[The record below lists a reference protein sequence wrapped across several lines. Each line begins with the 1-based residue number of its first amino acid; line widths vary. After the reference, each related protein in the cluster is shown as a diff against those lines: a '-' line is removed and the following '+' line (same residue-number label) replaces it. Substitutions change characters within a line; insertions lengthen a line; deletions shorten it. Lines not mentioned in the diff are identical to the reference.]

1 MARIRTDELLEGWKI
16 VAHSARRPATPPRR
30 QISRNGLSA
39 GTLVAVVVAIVVIIA
54 VSSRGSSPAP
64 QPTLPAVG
72 QPSASASHTTSRAP
86 SSASP
91 SAVSSAVASPEPSAS
106 AADAADAAASIVN
119 QYTRDLVNGDYAA
132 AWALLA
138 PDGPT
143 RSLTFA
149 AWSSERAQF
158 FVSVG
163 TQYGIVVS
171 PSDVAP
177 LPNWL
182 ASSWGPSIDLD
193 HALLVEVD
201 YPALIHNNSG
211 YSLYIV
217 NPTATGLEIYDVR

>member
-1 MARIRTDELLEGWKI
+1 MARTRTDELLEGWKI

-72 QPSASASHTTSRAP
+72 QPSASASLTTSRAP

-106 AADAADAAASIVN
+106 AADAAASIVN

>member
-1 MARIRTDELLEGWKI
+1 MARTRTDEFLEGWKI

>member
-1 MARIRTDELLEGWKI
+1 M
-16 VAHSARRPATPPRR
+16 
-30 QISRNGLSA
+30 
-39 GTLVAVVVAIVVIIA
+39 
-54 VSSRGSSPAP
+54 
-64 QPTLPAVG
+64 
-72 QPSASASHTTSRAP
+72 
-86 SSASP
+86 
-91 SAVSSAVASPEPSAS
+91 
-106 AADAADAAASIVN
+106 N

-143 RSLTFA
+143 RSLTIA